1 MTGQTAAPETEE
13 TDGTVYLWIQDLGR
27 NTYSVTGELLDTRCG
42 QVWEFKALESL
53 HFGDLPTRRET
64 EGRDERNARKERK
77 GRNDGGKEKE
87 RMVRRRVEKMEG
99 KK

>member
-1 MTGQTAAPETEE
+1 MDKSGNLK
-13 TDGTVYLWIQDLGR
+13 LWSPYTLV
-27 NTYSVTGELLDTRCG
+27 S
-42 QVWEFKALESL
+42 
-53 HFGDLPTRRET
+53 LPTRRET